1 MYWNIYNM
9 EKKIVINK
17 HYSVLRNAEITADK
31 VLAKVQEEKF
41 SLAKAEDL
49 KKITQDL
56 KKRLLKKD
64 DLDSIMVEAFA
75 AAYKAVDLVYGIK
88 LYKVQIMGGYALHK
102 GDVAEMKTGEGKTLT
117 AILPAYLN
125 ALSGKSVHII
135 TVNEYLSSR
144 DALNTGRVFTLLGL
158 TTGSIKSDMEPED
171 KKIEY
176 RKNIVYMTNSELGFD
191 YLRDNL
197 VQDINEKTQTGLKY
211 AIVDEVDSVL
221 IDEAR
226 TPLIISGGSAVSE
239 EEYIRVDDLV
249 LKLGEGD
256 YDIDKESKQAFL
268 TKQGADFI
276 EKETGIVNLY
286 SFSNSEFVHRIHNAL
301 QAHNIYKLDVDYTVR
316 DDEIVLIDIFTGRF
330 LEGRQYSNGLNQA
343 LEAKERI
350 KIKPETRVYASITYQ
365 NLFRMYDKLSGM
377 SGTAVPEE
385 EELSAIY
392 NMRVIPIP
400 TNRPMIRKDKP
411 DVIFATS
418 KAKFKALI
426 KKIIEIHKKGIPILV
441 GTRSVQ
447 DSENVS
453 AELNKLNIKHEV
465 LNAKNH
471 AREADIIENAGK
483 MNSITIS
490 TNMAGRG
497 TDIKLGEGVTELGG
511 LFVLGSERHESR
523 RIDDQLRGRSG
534 RQGDVGES
542 QFYVSLDDEIMVR
555 AGLKKIQKFAGSL
568 DDTPIESKMIAKSIT
583 NSQKKLEGLN
593 YDSRKYIVEYD
604 DVLNQQRLITYKQR
618 DSVLTSND
626 LNSIVKKMI
635 EGFVKYIAEEAQAYD
650 GNKFNSINLIKG
662 MKMNIPDLEVTEQK
676 ISKDEAIEY
685 LTIKLKEHYDKKF
698 NKEEDEEFSE
708 RLRSILIYS
717 IDSSWQEQI
726 ERLNRLKT
734 GIRYRQYAQKNPV
747 QAYVLES
754 DKLFNFFKNEIIEK
768 TILILFKNSVE
779 EREIKELIREEEREV
794 NKDILIK

>member
-1 MYWNIYNM
+1 M

-794 NKDILIK
+794 HKDILIK

>member
-1 MYWNIYNM
+1 MA
-9 EKKIVINK
+9 KKIIINK
-17 HYSVLRNAEITADK
+17 HYSILKNAEIIADK
-31 VLAKVQEEKF
+31 VLLKIKEEKF
-41 SLAKAEDL
+41 SSAKPDDL
-49 KKITQDL
+49 KKMTTEF
-56 KKRLLKKD
+56 KKRLLDKE
-64 DLDSIMVEAFA
+64 DLDSIMVEVFA
-75 AAYKAVDLVYGIK
+75 AAHKAVNLIYGIN
-88 LYKVQIMGGYALHK
+88 LYKVQIMGAFALHK

-125 ALSGKSVHII
+125 ALTGKGVHII

-158 TTGSIKSDMEPED
+158 TTGSIKSDMSPEL
-171 KKIEY
+171 KREEY
-176 RKNIVYMTNSELGFD
+176 GKDIAYMTNSEMGFD

-197 VQDINEKTQTGLKY
+197 VHDISEKTQRELNY

-226 TPLIISGGSAVSE
+226 TPLIISGGSAVE
-239 EEYIRVDDLV
+239 PEEYIKTDDLV
-249 LKLGEGD
+249 SKLVEGD
-256 YDIDKESKQAFL
+256 YEIDRESKQAFL

-276 EKETGIVNLY
+276 ENETGTINLY
-286 SFSNSEFVHRIHNAL
+286 SYSNSEFVHRIHNAL
-301 QAHNIYKLDVDYTVR
+301 QAHHIYKFDVDYTVR

-350 KIKPETRVYASITYQ
+350 KIKPETKVFASITYQ
-365 NLFRMYDKLSGM
+365 NLFRMYTKLSGM

-385 EELSAIY
+385 EELTAIY

-400 TNRPMIRKDKP
+400 TNREVIRDDKP
-411 DVIFATS
+411 DVIFAT
-418 KAKFKALI
+418 AKVKFEALV
-426 KKIIEIHKKGIPILV
+426 KKIIEVHKTGMPVLV

-447 DSENVS
+447 DSENV
-453 AELNKLNIKHEV
+453 AKELSDLGIKHEV

-483 MNSITIS
+483 LNSITIS

-497 TDIKLGEGVTELGG
+497 TDIKLGEGVKELGG

-555 AGLKKIQKFAGSL
+555 AGLKKVQKFAGSL
-568 DDTPIESKMIAKSIT
+568 DDTPIESKMIAKTIT

-593 YDSRKYIVEYD
+593 YDSRKYVVEYD
-604 DVLNQQRLITYKQR
+604 DVLNQQRLIAYKQR
-618 DSVLTSND
+618 DSFLTSNN
-626 LNSIVKKMI
+626 LSMVIKKMI
-635 EGFVKYIAEEAQAYD
+635 EGFVKFVADEEWAYD
-650 GNKFNSINLIKG
+650 NDKFNSSNLISW
-662 MKMNIPDLEVTEQK
+662 MAMNVQGLEVKSQTL
-676 ISKDEAIEY
+676 SKEGTIEY
-685 LTIKLKEHYDKKF
+685 LTDELKQHY
-698 NKEEDEEFSE
+698 NKVFETEDPNELNEK
-708 RLRSILIYS
+708 LRSVLLFA

-726 ERLNRLKT
+726 ERLSRLKT

-754 DKLFNFFKNEIIEK
+754 DKLFDFFKNEIIEK
-768 TILILFKNSVE
+768 TVMIIFKSNES
-779 EREIKELIREEEREV
+779 EREIKELVREEERQI

>member
-268 TKQGADFI
+268 TKEGADFI

-754 DKLFNFFKNEIIEK
+754 DKLFNFFKNENIEK

-794 NKDILIK
+794 HKDILIK

>member
-31 VLAKVQEEKF
+31 VLAMVQEEKF
-41 SLAKAEDL
+41 SLAKPEDL

-64 DLDSIMVEAFA
+64 DLDSVMVEAFA

-301 QAHNIYKLDVDYTVR
+301 QANNIYKLDVDYTVR

-490 TNMAGRG
+490 TNMSGRG

-604 DVLNQQRLITYKQR
+604 DVLKQQRLITYKQR

-794 NKDILIK
+794 HKDILIK